1 MKKILFGLFLGS
13 LIFSNTSAMDASE
26 YVRKADLKRGL
37 GNVEHSFNVTVTNA
51 NSDKKEVFKVYFKD
65 NNSTLTDQTEPEK
78 SRGRKML
85 MKDYDIWLFT
95 PNIKKPVRISL
106 EQKLTGEV
114 SNGDIAKTNYAQD
127 YDAQILGTIDSEKGK
142 VVRIELKAK
151 NNKVT
156 YGKIEYFLLEKDA
169 TPLEA
174 IFFAVSGKPLKRAK
188 FMDFKKIDGEMRTT
202 KMVIQDFVQKDKES
216 TLIFADHKK
225 EKMDPSMFNKDSL
238 DF

>member
-1 MKKILFGLFLGS
+1 MTKLFLAGLS
-13 LIFSNTSAMDASE
+13 YFIIFTVNAMDAAE
-26 YVRKADLKRGL
+26 YVKRADLKRGL

-127 YDAQILGTIDSEKGK
+127 YDATILGTIDSEKGK
-142 VVRIELKAK
+142 VVRLELKAK

-156 YGKIEYFLLEKDA
+156 YGRIEYFLLQKDA

-188 FMDFKKIDGEMRTT
+188 FMDFKKIDGEMRAT

-216 TLIFADHKK
+216 TLVFEGHKK
-225 EKMDPSMFNKDSL
+225 EKLDVSMFNKDSL